1 MKTLEFE
8 KRLLEM
14 YFYEIEVYPPLLE
27 SEKIIMRHDDRFDN
41 YQLVIIVQEAFD
53 ECIEKYCDKTLLNKG
68 EEACKMK
75 VGTIFAEYLP
85 LQLQNHGFKSIKIKA
100 KSFIQGGTLFVD
112 DDECNLVLKNRYK
125 DEILPVCKKCDRIG
139 NDGKCVVPNTRKDT
153 SLPTTR
159 VVKTI
164 PINLNEKETDET
176 NIKTLKTYFNKRNK
190 SFEDK
195 KTAAEA
201 TNKIILNNNNIRDFW
216 VEWGTIK
223 EGIHKKDILCF
234 FDTDTDEEKFKNLF
248 INYGFI
254 LQKSKYGFWITG
266 VKK

>member
-1 MKTLEFE
+1 
-8 KRLLEM
+8 M
-14 YFYEIEVYPPLLE
+14 YFYEVEVYHPLLG
-27 SEKIIMRHDDRFDN
+27 SEKIIVRHNNRFDN
-41 YQLVIIVQEAFD
+41 HQLNIIVQEAFD
-53 ECIEKYCDKTLLNKG
+53 ECIEKYIDKSVLGKG
-68 EEACKMK
+68 EEACRME
-75 VGTIFAEYLP
+75 VETIFEEYLP
-85 LQLQNHGFKSIKIKA
+85 LQLKNHGFKSIKINA
-100 KSFIQGGTLFVD
+100 TCSIRSGALFVD
-112 DDECNLVLKNRYK
+112 GGVGNSVLKNRYK
-125 DEILPVCKKCDRIG
+125 YKILPPCWKCMRETC
-139 NDGKCVVPNTRKDT
+139 DGKCVVPNTRKDT

-159 VVKTI
+159 VVKII

-201 TNKIILNNNNIRDFW
+201 TNNIILNNNNIRDFW

-254 LQKSKYGFWITG
+254 LQKSKHGFWITG
-266 VKK
+266 VKE

>member
-1 MKTLEFE
+1 
-8 KRLLEM
+8 M
-14 YFYEIEVYPPLLE
+14 YFYEIEVYHPLLG

-41 YQLVIIVQEAFD
+41 HQLNIIVQESFD
-53 ECIEKYCDKTLLNKG
+53 DCIKKYCNKPLLEKG
-68 EEACKMK
+68 EEACRME
-75 VGTIFAEYLP
+75 VETIFEEYLP
-85 LQLQNHGFKSIKIKA
+85 LQLKNHGFKIIKINETC
-100 KSFIQGGTLFVD
+100 FIQSGVLFVD
-112 DDECNLVLKNRYK
+112 GGAGNSVLKNRYK
-125 DEILPVCKKCDRIG
+125 DKILPPCRKCIRKGYSGYEEMCI
-139 NDGKCVVPNTRKDT
+139 VPNTRKDN

-248 INYGFI
+248 INHGFI
-254 LQKSKYGFWITG
+254 LEKTKYGFWIIG

>member
-1 MKTLEFE
+1 
-8 KRLLEM
+8 M
-14 YFYEIEVYPPLLE
+14 YFYEIEVYYPFYKR
-27 SEKIIMRHDDRFDN
+27 EKIIVGHDAYFDN
-41 YQLVIIVQEAFD
+41 HQLNVIVQEAFD
-53 ECIEKYCDKTLLNKG
+53 ECIEKYCNKSLLEEG
-68 EEACKMK
+68 EEACRME
-75 VGTIFAEYLP
+75 VETIFKEYLP
-85 LQLQNHGFKSIKIKA
+85 LQLKNHGFKSIEIDETC
-100 KSFIQGGTLFVD
+100 SLLGGELFVGD
-112 DDECNLVLKNRYK
+112 RIINRVLKDRYK
-125 DEILPVCKKCDRIG
+125 DMVIPPCKKCIRDECI
-139 NDGKCVVPNTRKDT
+139 VPNTRKDN

-159 VVKTI
+159 VVKTML
-164 PINLNEKETDET
+164 INLNEKETDET

-201 TNKIILNNNNIRDFW
+201 TNNIILNNNNIRDFW

-254 LQKSKYGFWITG
+254 LQKSKHGFWIIG
-266 VKK
+266 VKE

>member
-1 MKTLEFE
+1 
-8 KRLLEM
+8 M
-14 YFYEIEVYPPLLE
+14 YFYEIEVYYPLWD

-41 YQLVIIVQEAFD
+41 HQLNIIVQEAFD
-53 ECIEKYCDKTLLNKG
+53 ECIETYCDKPLLEDG
-68 EEACKMK
+68 EEACRIK
-75 VGTIFAEYLP
+75 VSTIIEEYLP
-85 LQLQNHGFKSIKIKA
+85 LQLKNHGFKIIKIYETC
-100 KSFIQGGTLFVD
+100 SIMGGRLFDKEV
-112 DDECNLVLKNRYK
+112 CNSVLKNRYEDK
-125 DEILPVCKKCDRIG
+125 ILPPCRKCIRKEYVGDVE
-139 NDGKCVVPNTRKDT
+139 KCIVPNTRKDN

-201 TNKIILNNNNIRDFW
+201 TNNIILNNNNIRDFW

-254 LQKSKYGFWITG
+254 LQKSKHGFWIIG
-266 VKK
+266 VKE